1 MRTWVVLGFAVAC
14 EVSATLS
21 LRAASDHAGWFA
33 VVVAGYVA
41 AFAALS
47 LLLRWGAP
55 IGVVY
60 GIWAALGVALTA
72 VLAAVVFGDPLT
84 ATMGVGI
91 VLVMVGVLT
100 VETAH
105 TRGRTR
111 VGDTP

>member
-1 MRTWVVLGFAVAC
+1 MRTWVVLAFAIAC

-21 LRAASDHAGWFA
+21 LRAASDHAAWF
-33 VVVAGYVA
+33 VVVGVGYVA

-84 ATMGVGI
+84 WTMGLGI
-91 VLVMVGVLT
+91 ALVMGGVLT
-100 VETAH
+100 VETSS
-105 TRGRTR
+105 GRHPQEAR
-111 VGDTP
+111 P